1 MTIRACNS
9 TNLLGL
15 CATLFGKYLRYQI
28 LVLTHRGEVARQEHQ
43 ALFESAIKRDA
54 NAATKL
60 LTQHIMN
67 GLTHTLEYM

>member
-1 MTIRACNS
+1 
-9 TNLLGL
+9 
-15 CATLFGKYLRYQI
+15 
-28 LVLTHRGEVARQEHQ
+28 LVLTYRGEVARQEHK
-43 ALFESAIKRDA
+43 ALFEAAIARDA